1 MAAGVGWDGQEVPHA
16 AGEQPLENNLVA
28 SVTWMMPQAVLA
40 ASLWHVPRGHMALGR
55 RHMRTLLE
63 PWCMW

>member
-28 SVTWMMPQAVLA
+28 SVTWMMPQAMSWQLH
-40 ASLWHVPRGHMALGR
+40 SGMCPGDTWPLGAD
-55 RHMRTLLE
+55 T
-63 PWCMW
+63 